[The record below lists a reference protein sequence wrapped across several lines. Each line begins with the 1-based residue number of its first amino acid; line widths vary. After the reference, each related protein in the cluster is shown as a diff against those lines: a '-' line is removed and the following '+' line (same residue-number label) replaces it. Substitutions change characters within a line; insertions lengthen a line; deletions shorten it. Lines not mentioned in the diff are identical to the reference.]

1 MGTTT
6 RIPVADATL
15 PRLIHDGQDARAL
28 DYDDRT
34 MAVVEPTA
42 GESVTSRLFS
52 GKVAI
57 VTGGTRGIGAAITRE
72 LTRHGAHVA
81 AGFNRDAESAAA
93 LRDELSALGS
103 SISQIGRAHV

>member
-1 MGTTT
+1 MLARRTGEQWGLQHAYPSA
-6 RIPVADATL
+6 IATL
-15 PRLIHDGQDARAL
+15 PRLIHDGRDCQAL
-28 DYDDRT
+28 DYDDRA

-42 GESVTSRLFS
+42 GRIGDLATFFS

-81 AGFNRDAESAAA
+81 AGFNRDAKSAAA
-93 LRDELSALGS
+93 
-103 SISQIGRAHV
+103 